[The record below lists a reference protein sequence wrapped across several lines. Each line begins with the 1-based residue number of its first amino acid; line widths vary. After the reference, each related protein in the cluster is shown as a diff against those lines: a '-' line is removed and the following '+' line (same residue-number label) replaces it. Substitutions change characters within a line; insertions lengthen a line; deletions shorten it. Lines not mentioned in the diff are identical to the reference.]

1 MMKMKDEQK
10 MKTTVHNIQN
20 TRNSRVPLHPR
31 HFIFSTPNICKV
43 AECFEN
49 LVCINVINKSASSFK
64 TRKTIN
70 ER

>member
-1 MMKMKDEQK
+1 MKMKDEQK
-10 MKTTVHNIQN
+10 MKTAVHNIQN

-31 HFIFSTPNICKV
+31 HFIFNTRNICKV

-49 LVCINVINKSASSFK
+49 LVCINKSNKSASSFK
-64 TRKTIN
+64 ARITIN

>member
-1 MMKMKDEQK
+1 MKMKDEQK
-10 MKTTVHNIQN
+10 MKTAVHNIQN

-31 HFIFSTPNICKV
+31 HFIFNTRNICKV